1 MSIFSMYFELGLS
14 HILDI
19 NGYDHILYV
28 IALSTYFMSYGIK
41 RLFYLISFFTL
52 GHSISLALATFSLIQ
67 VNVPIIEFLIP
78 ISIIITSLIALL
90 KNRSLHSHV
99 SKSSIYFTY
108 FLTLSFGVIH
118 GMGFSNYL
126 RSLLGKSES
135 VFTELLA
142 FNLGVEVGQILVVL
156 AVVLLNEIVLF
167 FFRERVKYYILGL
180 RVAVIILASF
190 LTISAKFW

>member
-14 HILDI
+14 HILAI